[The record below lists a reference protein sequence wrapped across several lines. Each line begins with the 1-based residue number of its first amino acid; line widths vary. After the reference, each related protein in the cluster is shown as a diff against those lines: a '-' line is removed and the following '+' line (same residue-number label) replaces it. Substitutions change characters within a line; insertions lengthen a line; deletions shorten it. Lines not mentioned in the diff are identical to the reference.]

1 MSQDPSAPF
10 DPLRR
15 WAVRVPIP
23 PIRCLPETVFPFS
36 LDKHPPG
43 GYYNTTPLGGIIL
56 RLSLCKEGLPCDGR
70 PEKGPAPLK
79 TARGQMDGIIK
90 MVEEDRYCIDIST
103 QVMAAEAMLNRVNQ
117 EILTAH
123 LKHCVN
129 TAHTQEE
136 REKKI
141 DELVDML
148 GKILK

>member
-1 MSQDPSAPF
+1 M
-10 DPLRR
+10 
-15 WAVRVPIP
+15 
-23 PIRCLPETVFPFS
+23 T
-36 LDKHPPG
+36 
-43 GYYNTTPLGGIIL
+43 NTPRGGIII
-56 RLSLCKEGLPCDGR
+56 
-70 PEKGPAPLK
+70 LK

-103 QVMAAEAMLNRVNQ
+103 HVMAAEAMLNRVNQ

>member
-1 MSQDPSAPF
+1 MADQKK
-10 DPLRR
+10 
-15 WAVRVPIP
+15 V
-23 PIRCLPETVFPFS
+23 
-36 LDKHPPG
+36 
-43 GYYNTTPLGGIIL
+43 L
-56 RLSLCKEGLPCDGR
+56 RL
-70 PEKGPAPLK
+70 LK

-136 REKKI
+136 RQKKI